1 MQKINSFFK
10 KNFKY
15 IAFLFVVGFLVSA
28 PSFSFAQ
35 GGCGL
40 DIGCYFNNL
49 LTSLTN
55 FFLAGGVLIVSLI
68 TAVFA
73 LLAEQVYKIVVFLTF
88 NLFIANSISI
98 SVLPGAPETNEVV
111 TRMWNFMKDFA
122 NMFYLIIL
130 VAMGFATILRI
141 AEYEIKKLIIPFIVS
156 AVLINFSGVVVAF
169 FVDVAAILNNF
180 FIKAVGDSY
189 TVYTLSNNVNF
200 DPLMDMFSKVF
211 DNLGSSKEIDVWQ
224 AGTSLLMFYLV
235 QLMYYS
241 IGTIVFAILAI
252 LFKIREVALYLITI
266 FGPMAFLAYIFPGT
280 RSWFQR
286 WWGALISWAFL
297 GVPVLFSLYLAASF
311 MEITKDT
318 MTIQLKSALEA
329 SGEVKDNIGGFNLF
343 NVNTWGDFLGFATT
357 AAMSFV
363 IIFMGIWVASRFG
376 PTQAHQ
382 ALGRAERGARWLEG
396 KIKEGAS
403 KSSLG
408 TKIRGGLKQRITEPM
423 GKRMMEQGAK
433 FRHPVTAMTVGRILT
448 GAGRKLTSKD
458 EQLEIYNKT
467 HVKEGASQEELQ
479 NQYFRAINPSEKLK
493 ILMEAY
499 RRGKQKEIVEKL
511 NTGEVVKLM
520 EAASS
525 IEKMDDLENVLGLTI
540 SKFEEATEE
549 DMEKTIK
556 ILEKHQKELHI
567 SKEELEN
574 LKNSI
579 AGIDRSDSI
588 TSVLSLIKENKDKLG
603 LTDND
608 IESLIEGDLATYRKV
623 KEKVIKSI
631 TENKEKLELDD
642 VKIKEIVDELNK
654 AEGVELLSER
664 DKAAK
669 FYSQLVTIT
678 GRSFGPKFNRKALNE
693 VIDKSLR
700 VSEEEEKIRYRN
712 IAKDIM
718 KSMTSY
724 AIISILKDE
733 EVSSEIKR
741 EMIDILAKSYM
752 EKKDK
757 ELVELVEEIRGSKY
771 TTEASVLERTLEE
784 LGKSKKRTTREGG
797 QTKIDDYL

>member
-35 GGCGL
+35 KDCGL

-49 LTSLTN
+49 LTSFTT
-55 FFLAGGVLIVSLI
+55 FFFAGGVLIVGLI

-73 LLAEQVYKIVVFLTF
+73 LLAEQIYKIVVFLTF

-169 FVDVAAILNNF
+169 FVDIAAVLNDF
-180 FIKAVGDSY
+180 FFKAIANMY
-189 TVYTLSNNVNF
+189 TVYTPLTTQINF
-200 DPLMDMFSKVF
+200 DPLVTMFSKTM
-211 DNLGSSKEIDVWQ
+211 NPLESAKEIDIWK

-252 LFKIREVALYLITI
+252 IFKIREVALYLITI

-280 RSWFQR
+280 RGWFQR

-318 MTIQLKSALEA
+318 MKNQLRSALEA
-329 SGEVKDNIGGFNLF
+329 SGGIQSNVGGFDVF

-556 ILEKHQKELHI
+556 ILEKHQKELHV

-574 LKNSI
+574 LKKSI
-579 AGIDRSDSI
+579 AGIGRSDSI
-588 TSVLSLIKENKDKLG
+588 TSVLSLIKENKNKLG

-608 IESLIEGDLATYRKV
+608 IESLIKGDLTTYREV

-631 TENKEKLELDD
+631 TENKEKLKLDD
-642 VKIKEIVDELNK
+642 VKIKDIVNELNK
-654 AEGVELLSER
+654 GEGVKLLSER

-700 VSEEEEKIRYRN
+700 VSEEEKIRYRN

-741 EMIDILAKSYM
+741 EMIDILVKSYM

-784 LGKSKKRTTREGG
+784 LGKRKKRTTRESG
-797 QTKIDDYL
+797 QPTLDDYL